1 MKILETRRAKKEV
14 ILGKHLRNS
23 NRKNIIIL
31 ILVSVNLVHIK
42 TVNLSKAHL
51 IRNMT
56 RIMMKEMITII

>member
-1 MKILETRRAKKEV
+1 MKVLEARRAKKEV

-51 IRNMT
+51 IRKMT